1 MSLSDR
7 MLILC
12 GGKCSGEVTDV
23 AAAPEEEIGLLM
35 GGRFPTFSPAAAAAV
50 IN

>member
-23 AAAPEEEIGLLM
+23 AEATEEEIGLLM
-35 GGRFPTFSPAAAAAV
+35 GGITHSGEGGESA
-50 IN
+50 